1 VQRRAETHLGHAWL
15 PAVLPAGACRLFVS
29 DPALAEVLRDAGAEI
44 VEQGADV
51 EIGPPA
57 ELVGDAAFAMS
68 PIGEPSADVRS
79 FATRAAGRLGGAALV
94 RVRAVRVARTL
105 RRAGYPETELFAWDP
120 GHRLPLGMRTRPSL
134 AERVPRRVVVVGRRG
149 PRQPTLL
156 EAAIEDAAAEVQR
169 PLRLEWA
176 SPRAGPTTVALDDGL
191 MRVAVGPARGQLER
205 QAAAHATLRQ
215 ARLPG
220 QMSELIPWLE
230 ARGRTGLADWSLERL
245 MRGTRP
251 AAPLSKQLL
260 AGCVEFLVA
269 LHGAD
274 GVAETISTAETAAA
288 FCPPPEA
295 GAIVSLGER
304 LEARLA
310 DLPRGFAHGDFFPGN
325 LLVEDSRLVG
335 VVDWDA
341 SGPGR
346 LPLLDLL
353 HLRHM
358 SDRRPSDLD
367 WGPTLV
373 EHLLP
378 WAQRGSDAATREY
391 CRRVGVEP
399 LPDTLV
405 ALVAAYW
412 LDRLAYQLA
421 TYADRA
427 ARRRWIERNVAFVLR
442 TLAAESLV

>member
-1 VQRRAETHLGHAWL
+1 V
-15 PAVLPAGACRLFVS
+15 
-29 DPALAEVLRDAGAEI
+29 LAEVLRDAGGEI
-44 VEQGADV
+44 VEMDADV
-51 EIGPPA
+51 EIGPPP
-57 ELVGDAAFAMS
+57 ELAGDAALALS
-68 PIGEPSADVRS
+68 PIGDPAPDVRS
-79 FATRAAGRLGGAALV
+79 FASRAAGRLGGAALV
-94 RVRAVRVARTL
+94 RAQAVRAARSL
-105 RRAGYPETELFAWDP
+105 RRAGYPEIELFAWDP
-120 GHRLPLGMRTRPSL
+120 GHRLPLGTRTRPSL
-134 AERVPRRVVVVGRRG
+134 AERLPRRVVVVGRRG
-149 PRQPTLL
+149 PREPTLL

-176 SPRAGPTTVALDDGL
+176 SPRAGPTTAALDDGL
-191 MRVAVGPARGQLER
+191 LRVAVGPARGQLER
-205 QAAAHATLRQ
+205 QTAAHAALRQ
-215 ARLPG
+215 ARLPE
-220 QMSELIPWLE
+220 QASELIPWLE
-230 ARGRTGLADWSLERL
+230 ASGRTGLADWSLERL
-245 MRGTRP
+245 MRGARP
-251 AAPLSKQLL
+251 AVPLSEQVL

-269 LHGAD
+269 LHSVD
-274 GVAETISTAETAAA
+274 GVGDTISTAETAAA

-295 GAIVSLGER
+295 GAIVSLGKR

-310 DLPRGFAHGDFFPGN
+310 DLPRGFAHGDFFHGN
-325 LLVEDSRLVG
+325 LLVEDDRLVG

-378 WAQRGSDAATREY
+378 WAHGGSDAATREY

-427 ARRRWIERNVAFVLR
+427 GRRRWIERNVAFVLQA
-442 TLAAESLV
+442 LAAESLI

>member
-1 VQRRAETHLGHAWL
+1 MSRQAETQLGHAWL
-15 PAVLPAGACRLFVS
+15 PAVLPAGARRLFSS

-44 VEQGADV
+44 VEADADV
-51 EIGPPA
+51 EIGPPS
-57 ELVGDAAFAMS
+57 ELVGEAALAMT
-68 PIGEPSADVRS
+68 PIGDPAPDVRS
-79 FATRAAGRLGGAALV
+79 FASRAAGRLGGAALV
-94 RVRAVRVARTL
+94 RAQAFRAGRSL
-105 RRAGYPETELFAWDP
+105 RRAGYPEIELFAWDP
-120 GHRLPLGMRTRPSL
+120 GHRLALGTRGRPSL

-149 PRQPTLL
+149 PREPTLL
-156 EAAIEDAAAEVQR
+156 EAAIEDAGARVQR

-176 SPRAGPTTVALDDGL
+176 SPRAGPTTAALDDGL
-191 MRVAVGPARGQLER
+191 LRVAVGPARGQLER
-205 QAAAHATLRQ
+205 QAAAHTALRQ
-215 ARLPG
+215 ARLPEHA
-220 QMSELIPWLE
+220 SELISWLE

-245 MRGTRP
+245 MRGARP
-251 AAPLSKQLL
+251 ATPLSEQVL

-274 GVAETISTAETAAA
+274 GVVDTRDPAETAAA
-288 FCPPPEA
+288 FCPPAEA
-295 GAIVSLGER
+295 AAIVSLGKR
-304 LEARLA
+304 LDASLA
-310 DLPRGFAHGDFFPGN
+310 DLPRGFAHGDFFHGN
-325 LLVEDSRLVG
+325 LLVEDDRLAG

-378 WAQRGSDAATREY
+378 WALGGGDATARDY
-391 CRRVGVEP
+391 CRRVGVNP

-412 LDRLAYQLA
+412 LERIAYQLA
-421 TYADRA
+421 SYADRA
-427 ARRRWIERNVAFVLR
+427 GRRRWIERNVTSVLQA
-442 TLAAESLV
+442 LAAESLV

>member
-1 VQRRAETHLGHAWL
+1 VSRQAEAHLGHAWL
-15 PAVLPAGACRLFVS
+15 PAVLPAGASRLFSS
-29 DPALAEVLRDAGAEI
+29 DPVLAEVLRDAGAEI
-44 VEQGADV
+44 VETDADV
-51 EIGPPA
+51 EIGPPS
-57 ELVGDAAFAMS
+57 ELVGEAAVAMT
-68 PIGEPSADVRS
+68 PIGDPAPDVRS
-79 FATRAAGRLGGAALV
+79 FAGRVAGRLGGAALV
-94 RVRAVRVARTL
+94 RAQAFRTARSL
-105 RRAGYPETELFAWDP
+105 RRAGYPEIELFAWDP
-120 GHRLPLGMRTRPSL
+120 GHRLALGTRSRPSL

-149 PRQPTLL
+149 PRELTLL
-156 EAAIEDAAAEVQR
+156 EAAIEDAGAKVKR
-169 PLRLEWA
+169 PLRFEWA
-176 SPRAGPTTVALDDGL
+176 SPRAGPTTAALDDGL
-191 MRVAVGPARGQLER
+191 LRVAVGPARGQLER
-205 QAAAHATLRQ
+205 QAAAHAALRQ
-215 ARLPG
+215 ARLPEHA
-220 QMSELIPWLE
+220 SELISWLE

-245 MRGTRP
+245 MRGARP
-251 AAPLSKQLL
+251 AAPLSEQVL

-274 GVAETISTAETAAA
+274 GAGDTRNTAQTAAA
-288 FCPPPEA
+288 YCPPPEA
-295 GAIVSLGER
+295 GAIVSLGKR
-304 LEARLA
+304 LEASLG
-310 DLPRGFAHGDFFPGN
+310 DLPRGFAHGDFFHGN
-325 LLVEDSRLVG
+325 LLVEDDRLVG

-378 WAQRGSDAATREY
+378 WAQGGADATTRDY

-412 LDRLAYQLA
+412 LERVAYQLA
-421 TYADRA
+421 SYADRA
-427 ARRRWIERNVAFVLR
+427 GRRRWIERNVAFVLQA
-442 TLAAESLV
+442 LAAESLV

>member
-1 VQRRAETHLGHAWL
+1 MRRQAEAHLGHAWL
-15 PAVLPAGACRLFVS
+15 PAVLPAGASRLFVS
-29 DPALAEVLRDAGAEI
+29 DPVLAEVLRDAGGE
-44 VEQGADV
+44 VVDTDADV

-57 ELVGDAAFAMS
+57 ELVGDAALAMS
-68 PIGEPSADVRS
+68 PIGDPAPDVRS
-79 FATRAAGRLGGAALV
+79 FASRAAGRLGGAALV
-94 RVRAVRVARTL
+94 RTQAVRAARSL
-105 RRAGYPETELFAWDP
+105 RRASYPEIELFAWDP
-120 GHRLPLGMRTRPSL
+120 GHRLALGTRTRPSL
-134 AERVPRRVVVVGRRG
+134 AERLPRRVVVVGRRG
-149 PRQPTLL
+149 PREPTLL

-176 SPRAGPTTVALDDGL
+176 SPRAGPTTAALDDGL
-191 MRVAVGPARGQLER
+191 LRVAVGPARGQLER
-205 QAAAHATLRQ
+205 QAAAHAALWQ

-220 QMSELIPWLE
+220 HASELISWLE

-245 MRGTRP
+245 MRGARP
-251 AAPLSKQLL
+251 AVPLSEQVL

-274 GVAETISTAETAAA
+274 GAADATSTAETAAA

-295 GAIVSLGER
+295 AAIVSLGGR
-304 LEARLA
+304 LDARLA
-310 DLPRGFAHGDFFPGN
+310 DVPRGFAHGDFFHGN
-325 LLVEDSRLVG
+325 LLVEGDRLVG

-358 SDRRPSDLD
+358 SERRPSDLD
-367 WGPTLV
+367 WGPALI

-378 WAQRGSDAATREY
+378 WAHGGSDAATREY
-391 CRRVGVEP
+391 CRRVGLEP

-427 ARRRWIERNVAFVLR
+427 GRRRWIERNVAFVLQA
-442 TLAAESLV
+442 LAAESLT